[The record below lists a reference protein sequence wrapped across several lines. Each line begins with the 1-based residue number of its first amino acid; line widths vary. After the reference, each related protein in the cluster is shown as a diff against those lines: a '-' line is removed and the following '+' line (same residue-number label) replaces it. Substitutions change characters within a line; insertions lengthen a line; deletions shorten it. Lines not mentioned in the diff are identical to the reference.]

1 MRLNLPVTALEREID
16 AHASIISRTDLQGR
30 ITFVNPD
37 FIRISGFSEQE
48 LIGAPQNIVRH
59 PDMPALVFA
68 DLWSTLKAGRPWT
81 GVIKNRCKNGDFY
94 WVKANV
100 MPIWERGVC
109 TGYMSVRVKLSRA
122 KIDAASR
129 GYAALNEESEKT
141 HIQRGDAMPAIDGDN
156 ASCAT

>member
-68 DLWSTLKAGRPWT
+68 DLWSTLKAGRPWS

-109 TGYMSVRVKLSRA
+109 TGYVSVRVKLSRA
-122 KIDAASR
+122 KIAAASR
-129 GYAALNEESEKT
+129 GYAALNEESEEL
-141 HIQRGDAMPAIDGDN
+141 HIQRGDTTPAIDGGN
-156 ASCAT
+156 ANCAT